1 MALPE
6 MDIVSEASVA
16 EATVVVAE
24 ATVAV
29 VATTVAAATV
39 AVAAATAAAA
49 TATAAAL
56 RQRLP
61 AAHEAGDDATPHQ
74 TEDEDQPAP
83 DLRGEAAERGG

>member
-1 MALPE
+1 MGTAAAAAGTAAAA
-6 MDIVSEASVA
+6 I
-16 EATVVVAE
+16 ATVVEEAI
-24 ATVAV
+24 ATVA
-29 VATTVAAATV
+29 A
-39 AVAAATAAAA
+39 AAATAAAA

-83 DLRGEAAERGG
+83 DLRGEAAERGD